1 MKTINFSKKINRK
14 TGKLQYTKNFYV
26 DQHGQYQLGKLP
38 PLTHHYTDPKT
49 KTTSTVKVCK
59 FCLNPLQDTLEKWH
73 NRIFCNSNNDCPN
86 LYWKIRHLIQ
96 EKKKKEPDIIV
107 IVWEPTKIKK
117 EFWDKTGKFY
127 PPEYKIPERI
137 IMKIVREGK
146 PDQEDWEPLSTRKR
160 TPKKDV

>member
-1 MKTINFSKKINRK
+1 MKTIAFSRRINRK

-38 PLTHHYTDPKT
+38 PVTHYYTNEDT
-49 KTTSTVKVCK
+49 GKTTEIKVCK
-59 FCLNPLQDTLEKWH
+59 FCLNRLPEILEKGH
-73 NRIFCNSNNDCPN
+73 DRIFCDSNNDCSN
-86 LYWKIRHLIQ
+86 LYWKIQHLIQ
-96 EKKKKEPDIIV
+96 EKKKKEPDIIA
-107 IVWEPTKIKK
+107 IIWEPTKIKK

-127 PPEYKIPERI
+127 PPEYKTPERI

-146 PDQEDWEPLSTRKR
+146 PNKEDWEPLTTRKR